1 MTMKQVQFLPL
12 ESCDD
17 GKLCLP
23 MRITNGCKLRRRNIP
38 IYRQVAVRHT
48 SDSTDV
54 TESDVI
60 NALNFYWL
68 PFRHPWKTLAV
79 RQQNAILNE
88 IINNPENEKYFKH
101 LTTPTTQPQVKSK

>member
-1 MTMKQVQFLPL
+1 MKQVQFLPL

-23 MRITNGCKLRRRNIP
+23 MLTTTNGCKLRRRNIP
-38 IYRQVAVRHT
+38 LYHQVTVRHT

-68 PFRHPWKTLAV
+68 PRCYPFETLAV
-79 RQQNAILNE
+79 RQQNAVLNE